1 MEKLLTQKTKRLGQL
16 KLQVVIMIL
25 INILGYCIYAI
36 PIKQKQIWPYICCMI
51 LHMIN
56 MLCLTENVCCVVVVL
71 VLLTRNWLVTSKI
84 HDIKFAFMCLELSHV
99 AYFMEDI
106 ILNKN

>member
-1 MEKLLTQKTKRLGQL
+1 MLYDFTYDQHALPHRKCVLCCC
-16 KLQVVIMIL
+16 
-25 INILGYCIYAI
+25 CIGVAN
-36 PIKQKQIWPYICCMI
+36 Q
-51 LHMIN
+51 
-56 MLCLTENVCCVVVVL
+56 EL
-71 VLLTRNWLVTSKI
+71 VSTSKI